1 MIAFELPEQI
11 ICEEGEAIATGIG
24 LTVIL
29 SETEEPTQLLADGVI
44 V

>member
-1 MIAFELPEQI
+1 MIVFGLPEQI
-11 ICEEGEAIATGIG
+11 ICEEGEATPTGIG
-24 LTVIL
+24 LTVIV